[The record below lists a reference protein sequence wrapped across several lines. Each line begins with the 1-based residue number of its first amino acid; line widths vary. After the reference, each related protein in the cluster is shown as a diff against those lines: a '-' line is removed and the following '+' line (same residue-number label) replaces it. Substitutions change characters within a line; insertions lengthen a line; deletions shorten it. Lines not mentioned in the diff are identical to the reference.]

1 VIDGAVNGIADG
13 AIRSGE
19 RLRRLHTG
27 FTGHYA
33 SYSLG
38 GLGALVI
45 LLRVVLPL
53 TGWSP

>member
-1 VIDGAVNGIADG
+1 
-13 AIRSGE
+13 
-19 RLRRLHTG
+19 LRRLHTG